1 MRHPSPGRV
10 AIYLLL
16 GLWSLVCLFPLYWL
30 VLASFKSG
38 EAIGTGPRYVPFVD
52 FQPVLEAW
60 SFILLTSN
68 EHLFLRFFNS
78 FFVAS
83 VSACLALLIGAMAA
97 YGLTRFHI
105 GLPCNM
111 SRSANRT
118 ILMGI
123 YASRIL
129 PPVVLVLP
137 LYIFARLTG
146 TLDTRLALI
155 LTYTSLNLPVTTWL
169 LQPVFG
175 KMRTEQEEAASL
187 DGASHLTIFLTIVL
201 PMMKGGLA
209 AAGIL
214 VFILCMNEYLF
225 SAYLATDHAM
235 TLTPWIA
242 GQLSIK
248 EGQVASADEDI
259 AHFSAASVLL
269 ILPLLA
275 FGGFV
280 RRVLSRTANWKH

>member
-1 MRHPSPGRV
+1 M
-10 AIYLLL
+10 
-16 GLWSLVCLFPLYWL
+16 
-30 VLASFKSG
+30 
-38 EAIGTGPRYVPFVD
+38 
-52 FQPVLEAW
+52 
-60 SFILLTSN
+60 
-68 EHLFLRFFNS
+68 
-78 FFVAS
+78 
-83 VSACLALLIGAMAA
+83 
-97 YGLTRFHI
+97 
-105 GLPCNM
+105 
-111 SRSANRT
+111 
-118 ILMGI
+118 
-123 YASRIL
+123 
-129 PPVVLVLP
+129 
-137 LYIFARLTG
+137 
-146 TLDTRLALI
+146 
-155 LTYTSLNLPVTTWL
+155 TTWL

-175 KMRTEQEEAASL
+175 NIRTEQEEAASL

-209 AAGIL
+209 AAGTL

-280 RRVLSRTANWKH
+280 RRVLSRMCQPEPLKRPVSLTRPGIVAPGFFLVFGPQRDYMRTIEFRPVGLAPRFVF